1 MKKIP
6 SKKKNGYLIW
16 LTGVSGSG
24 KSTIGKKILKK
35 IEKEIGPTLL
45 INGDDI
51 RKVFKLKSFDYK
63 NREEIAHKY
72 SELSSFI
79 TGQGINVI
87 FATVSMF
94 HSVRNQNRKKIK
106 QKYFEI
112 FIKSPIDKIIK
123 NRKKKIYF
131 SKSKIVGKD
140 IKAEFPK
147 SPDLVILNDFSKSLN
162 VISENII
169 KKILKKIKK

>member
-1 MKKIP
+1 MKKILNKN
-6 SKKKNGYLIW
+6 KKGYLIW

-24 KSTIGKKILKK
+24 KSTIAKKIINKL
-35 IEKEIGPTLL
+35 EKEIGPTLL

-51 RKVFKLKSFDYK
+51 RKIFKLNSFDYK
-63 NREEIAHKY
+63 SRKETAYKY

-79 TGQGINVI
+79 TRQDINVI

-94 HSVRNQNRKKIK
+94 HSVRKQNRKKIK
-106 QKYFEI
+106 KNYVEI
-112 FIKSPIDKIIK
+112 FIKSPIKKIID

-131 SKSKIVGKD
+131 SNKKIVGKD

-147 SPDLVILNDFSKSLN
+147 NPDIVVFNDFSKSLDE
-162 VISENII
+162 ISATIT
-169 KKILKKIKK
+169 KKILDKLKK